1 MQEAKRGP
9 RVNRQIHVREI
20 RVVGEDGEQLGIMT
34 PDQAITIAENKG
46 LDLVEIAPTAKP
58 PVCRVMDYGKYLYDE
73 KKKAAEAR
81 KSQKQVQV
89 KEIKLRPKIEK
100 HDYEVKL
107 KRALSFLDD
116 GNRVKITVRFRGRE
130 IVHPE
135 LAQQL
140 LSRLATDVVGLGK
153 IDRAP
158 AMEGRQ
164 MTMLLTPVS
173 KKK

>member
-1 MQEAKRGP
+1 MRETKHGP

-20 RVVGEDGEQLGIMT
+20 RVVGDDGEQLGIMT
-34 PDQAITIAENKG
+34 PDQALIIAENKG

-73 KKKAAEAR
+73 KKKAGEAR

-89 KEIKLRPKIEK
+89 KEIKLRPKIET
-100 HDYEVKL
+100 HDYQVKL
-107 KRALSFLDD
+107 RRALSFLED
-116 GNRVKITVRFRGRE
+116 GNRVKVTVRFRGRE

-135 LAQQL
+135 LAQKL
-140 LSRLATDVVGLGK
+140 LSRLATDVVGVGK

-158 AMEGRQ
+158 GMEGRL